1 MNIGWPRTF
10 GLDLDLIRR
19 ALPFYASYPNAG
31 RTETEG
37 QLGIGGQKVQGLNS
51 WLKYLG
57 LRDSRTG
64 QLSPLAQLL
73 WRVDPSLTDRATLCV
88 LHYVLVSNPE
98 ATVWYEIVNH
108 FLPGR
113 DSFSTED
120 LKSHFDQPQFAES
133 SAKQL
138 TSDRGLFLSTYTGT
152 ERRALQALDLFETRG
167 SDYIVQPIQDVP
179 ALVLGYCLYDRRSHH
194 NHETTTEIRR
204 LLHEAGSP
212 GILMRMPEEALRR
225 GLAVL
230 ESAGLVSIIRIAD
243 IDGVAYV
250 SQASPLQL
258 LEQHYQSR

>member
-1 MNIGWPRTF
+1 VSIGWPQTF
-10 GLDLDLIRR
+10 ALDLDQVRR
-19 ALPFYASYPNAG
+19 ALGLYAQPSRLSIAQVAS
-31 RTETEG
+31 E
-37 QLGIGGQKVQGLNS
+37 LGLGGPKVESLNS

-57 LRDSRTG
+57 LRDPRSKQLTPLG
-64 QLSPLAQLL
+64 QLMWQA
-73 WRVDPSLTDRATLCV
+73 DPSLRDQATLCI

-98 ATVWYEIVNH
+98 ATVWYEGINN

-113 DSFSTED
+113 DSFSAED
-120 LKSHFDQPQFAES
+120 LKNHFDNPRFTES
-133 SAKQL
+133 SVKQL

-152 ERRALQALDLFETRG
+152 ERRALQALGLLEARDSRYL
-167 SDYIVQPIQDVP
+167 VQPIQDIP
-179 ALVLGYCLYDRRSHH
+179 ALVLGYCLYDRRSRH
-194 NHETTTEIRR
+194 NDETTTEIRR

-212 GILMRMPEEALRR
+212 GIVMRMPEEALRR